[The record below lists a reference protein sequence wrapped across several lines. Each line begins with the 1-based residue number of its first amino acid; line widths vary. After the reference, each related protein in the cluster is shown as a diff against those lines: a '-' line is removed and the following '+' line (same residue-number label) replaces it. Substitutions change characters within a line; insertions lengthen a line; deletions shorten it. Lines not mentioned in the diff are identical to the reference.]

1 MSNRA
6 DRIEKTLN
14 EGLALLH
21 LEVLDESANHSGPN
35 DAQSHFKVVAVAAE
49 FQDQTRI
56 NRHRTVN
63 GLLQEE
69 FDGGMHAL
77 AIHAYTQSE
86 WQDRFGEA
94 PMSPPCA
101 GGKSAGGSGN

>member
-1 MSNRA
+1 MLSRA
-6 DRIEKTLN
+6 DRIEKTLS
-14 EGLALLH
+14 EALGLLH
-21 LEVLDESANHSGPN
+21 LEVLDESGNHSGPAG
-35 DAQSHFKVVAVAAE
+35 AQSHFKVVAVSAD
-49 FQDQTRI
+49 FQDQSRI

-63 GLLQEE
+63 GLLQPE

-94 PMSPPCA
+94 PLSPPCA
-101 GGKSAGGSGN
+101 GS